1 MQLDLSKAGIAVA
14 VVSLLSM
21 GVTVVGKWFSLAN
34 AVQAHAETMAEM
46 KDAYQLHDKEL
57 DENRQ
62 RTSTILIE
70 LEHLHRDV
78 YALRK
83 ELRMS
88 DRGLALPP
96 LGKEDEE

>member
-1 MQLDLSKAGIAVA
+1 MTIDLSKAGIAVA

-21 GVTVVGKWFSLAN
+21 GITVVGKWFSVAS
-34 AVQAHAETMAEM
+34 AVQAHTESIAEM
-46 KDAYQLHDKEL
+46 KDAYELHEKEL
-57 DENRQ
+57 DALHVTLGNIR
-62 RTSTILIE
+62 RDT
-70 LEHLHRDV
+70 EHIHRDL
-78 YALRK
+78 YLLRK